1 MFCMGISIREVIPSQ
16 ILSLKYNI
24 CTCPSCDGETS
35 CRRAKYA
42 RSICMLE
49 CANIMV
55 NSHRIY
61 NDNQPS
67 FSAKQ
72 AASIC
77 SLEIVD
83 VTGKGL

>member
-1 MFCMGISIREVIPSQ
+1 MFCMGISIREVIPNHS
-16 ILSLKYNI
+16 LSLSLY
-24 CTCPSCDGETS
+24 TYPYSDGETS
-35 CRRAKYA
+35 CWRAKYA

-67 FSAKQ
+67 FSVKQ